1 MNRQQRR
8 ASART
13 APKLDAAEG
22 RAMVAMASQIAALSP
37 EGRAIACEASA
48 VRLSS
53 MDLTPGERAGAER
66 RIATIRMLVGA
77 IDDAKRGGR

>member
-1 MNRQQRR
+1 MRR
-8 ASART
+8 RTRWSDPAS
-13 APKLDAAEG
+13 
-22 RAMVAMASQIAALSP
+22 RALVALASQIAALSP
-37 EGRAIACEASA
+37 EGRAIAYEASA

>member
-1 MNRQQRR
+1 MRR
-8 ASART
+8 RTRWSDPAS
-13 APKLDAAEG
+13 
-22 RAMVAMASQIAALSP
+22 RALVALASQIAALSP
-37 EGRAIACEASA
+37 EGRAIAYEASA
-48 VRLSS
+48 TRLSS